1 MFEIS
6 YYHEIGPGIG
16 TPQAMRV
23 EWSVDGETWDD
34 YLRISRALDE
44 ETGAYR
50 VYGELEQCVSAR
62 YVRFIMSHYAAN
74 LFLDELSVIA
84 DIAPA
89 DGAGALAEQIE
100 DAYAS
105 DEYDYAGALAA
116 LSTGKPTPDKTKT
129 SLSVGRSYQLS
140 RTAGTKFPDGGRLTD
155 GKKTGST
162 PDGRKAGEPFAPGAN
177 PMHGRDENGA
187 LASLNSVAKIPYRGV
202 CQDGVSNTFSIVPT
216 ALGKSAQERTT
227 NLVSIL
233 DGYFVQGAH
242 HLNVNVLD
250 RQVLMDAME
259 HPEQYPTLTIRVSGY
274 AVNFNRLSREQ
285 QLEVIKRTF
294 HESV

>member
-1 MFEIS
+1 MKFLTTTRSAPASAHRRLCAWNGRSTEK
-6 YYHEIGPGIG
+6 HG
-16 TPQAMRV
+16 T
-23 EWSVDGETWDD
+23 D

-129 SLSVGRSYQLS
+129 SLSVGCGYQLS

-155 GKKTGST
+155 GKQTGST
-162 PDGRKAGEPFAPGAN
+162 YESGNYVGFDGNEALDVTLDLGSMQTDISRFEISMYSNATLGVLLPVYVDVSAG
-177 PMHGRDENGA
+177 
-187 LASLNSVAKIPYRGV
+187 RG
-202 CQDGVSNTFSIVPT
+202 
-216 ALGKSAQERTT
+216 
-227 NLVSIL
+227 
-233 DGYFVQGAH
+233 
-242 HLNVNVLD
+242 
-250 RQVLMDAME
+250 
-259 HPEQYPTLTIRVSGY
+259 
-274 AVNFNRLSREQ
+274 
-285 QLEVIKRTF
+285 
-294 HESV
+294 